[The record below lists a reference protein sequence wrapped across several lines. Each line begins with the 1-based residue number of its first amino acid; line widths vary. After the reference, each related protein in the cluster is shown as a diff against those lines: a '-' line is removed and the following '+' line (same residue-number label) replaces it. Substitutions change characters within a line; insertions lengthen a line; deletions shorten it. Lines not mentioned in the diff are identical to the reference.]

1 MSERRNQ
8 LEIIYDILQAIQD
21 KGGIIRPTHLLY
33 KSNLSHA
40 RMKEYIEQLSVKG
53 MIDAR
58 EKNGKQ
64 HYGITEQGIK
74 FLVDYKKVRELTE
87 AFGL

>member
-8 LEIIYDILQAIQD
+8 LEIVFDMLRAIQD
-21 KGGIIRPTHLLY
+21 KGGSIKPTHLLY

-40 RMKEYIEQLSVKG
+40 RMKEYLEQLMQKG
-53 MIDAR
+53 MITSLDDEGR
-58 EKNGKQ
+58 Q
-64 HYGITEQGIK
+64 RFGITDQGLK
-74 FLVDYKKVRELTE
+74 FLVDYKKVRELQD

>member
-8 LEIIYDILQAIQD
+8 LEIIFDILRAIQE
-21 KGGIIRPTHLLY
+21 KGGVIRPTHLLY

-40 RMKEYIEQLSVKG
+40 RMKEYIVHLSEKG
-53 MIDAR
+53 MITQI
-58 EKNGKQ
+58 EHKGKQ
-64 HYGITEQGIK
+64 HFTITEQGSK

>member
-21 KGGIIRPTHLLY
+21 KGGLSRPTHLLY

-40 RMKEYIEQLSVKG
+40 RMKEYIEQLTGKG
-53 MIDAR
+53 MMLSQ
-58 EKNGKQ
+58 EKNGKP
-64 HYGITEQGIK
+64 HYGITEQGSR
-74 FLVDYKKVRELTE
+74 FLVDYKKVRELTK

>member
-8 LEIIYDILQAIQD
+8 LEIVYDILQAIQD

-40 RMKEYIEQLSVKG
+40 RMKDYIDQLTNKG
-53 MIDAR
+53 MILMTERD
-58 EKNGKQ
+58 GKQ
-64 HYGITEQGIK
+64 HFGITEQGIK
-74 FLVDYKKVRELTE
+74 FLVDYKKVRELTD

>member
-8 LEIIYDILQAIQD
+8 LEIVYDILQAIQD
-21 KGGIIRPTHLLY
+21 KGGLIRPTHLLY

-40 RMKEYIEQLSVKG
+40 RMKEYIEQLTGKG
-53 MIDAR
+53 MILLT
-58 EKNGKQ
+58 EKNSKP
-64 HYGITEQGIK
+64 HFGITEQGSK

>member
-8 LEIIYDILQAIQD
+8 LEIVFDMLRAIQD
-21 KGGIIRPTHLLY
+21 KGGSIRPTHLLY

-40 RMKEYIEQLSVKG
+40 RMKEYVEQLMQKG
-53 MIDAR
+53 MIVSLEDDGR
-58 EKNGKQ
+58 Q
-64 HYGITEQGIK
+64 RFGITDQGLK
-74 FLVDYKKVRELTE
+74 FLADYKKVRELQE

>member
-8 LEIIYDILQAIQD
+8 LEIIYDILEAIQN
-21 KGGIIRPTHLLY
+21 KGGLIRPTHLLY

-40 RMKEYIEQLSVKG
+40 RMKEYIEQLTVKG
-53 MIDAR
+53 MITLQER
-58 EKNGKQ
+58 NGKP
-64 HYGITEQGIK
+64 HYGITEQGSK
-74 FLVDYKKVRELTE
+74 FLVDYKKVRELTQ

>member
-8 LEIIYDILQAIQD
+8 LEIIYDILEAIQN

-40 RMKEYIEQLSVKG
+40 RMKEYIEQLTGKG
-53 MIDAR
+53 MITATERNDKPHFA
-58 EKNGKQ
+58 
-64 HYGITEQGIK
+64 ITEQGIK